1 MDQHFSTEDS
11 MLEGKANA
19 FPFPSRS
26 SGGSANRL
34 VRERMENMHNV
45 SRRSFVKSAV
55 GASIVPILMNKTA
68 AASPVAY
75 EKEQSEVR
83 ALTPFDY
90 NGVRLLDGMHKK
102 QYLATRD
109 NFFNLPND
117 DLLLGFRKRAGLPA
131 PGNELPGYSR
141 DVGNAFGQ
149 WLSAMARMYR
159 ATGDKPLLEKAT
171 YLLSEWA
178 KTIEPDGYFF
188 YSRRPFPRHYTYDKA
203 VCSLVDLY
211 HYAGQ
216 KEALGHLDKI
226 TDWAIHNLD
235 RSRPN
240 ATPNDPGGAGP
251 EFKEENR
258 LAPLE
263 WYTTAEN
270 LYRAYQLTGNSK
282 YKTFGD
288 VWRYPNYWDMFTSD
302 AAEPTPPYRFH
313 AYSHCLSLNGAAMA
327 YAVTGEPN
335 YLKTIVNAYD
345 WLERTQ
351 LYATGGY
358 GPGEI
363 LQQADGSLGK
373 SLESTTA
380 SFETPCGTWAG
391 FKLAKYL
398 MQFTGEARYGDWIEK
413 LVYNGIGAA
422 LPMSNSQV
430 GASLPTPGR
439 GQTFYYSDY
448 KLGGARKVY
457 FPGPRFPCCAGT
469 YPQAVVDYHD
479 LIYFKDPTSLYVNLF
494 VPSQVT
500 WNHEG
505 NEIKVEQETSY
516 PEEEITTLH
525 IRPARSSA
533 FNLKFRVPAWCQ
545 GMSFEV
551 NGSKQNVAARPGTWA
566 TLQRRWNSGDL
577 VKVRIPMAPRF
588 VPIDKQH
595 PDRVA
600 VAVGPVVLVR
610 QNESKAAVMERDLSK
625 LLRTGGALEYRV
637 QAQANR
643 PFVPFYR
650 VGEGALYGMYFDLQ
664 T

>member
-1 MDQHFSTEDS
+1 
-11 MLEGKANA
+11 
-19 FPFPSRS
+19 
-26 SGGSANRL
+26 
-34 VRERMENMHNV
+34 
-45 SRRSFVKSAV
+45 
-55 GASIVPILMNKTA
+55 
-68 AASPVAY
+68 VAHG
-75 EKEQSEVR
+75 KEQSEVR

-90 NGVRLLDGMHKK
+90 NGVRLLDGMLKK

-109 NFFNLPND
+109 YFFNLPND

-141 DVGNAFGQ
+141 DVGNALGQ
-149 WLSAMARMYR
+149 WLSAMARMYK
-159 ATGDKPLLEKAT
+159 ATGDKPILEKAT
-171 YLLSEWA
+171 YLMREWA
-178 KTIEPDGYFF
+178 KTIEPDGYCY

-211 HYAGQ
+211 HYGDQ
-216 KEALGHLDKI
+216 KEALPLLEKV
-226 TDWAIHNLD
+226 TDWATQNLD

-240 ATPNDPGGAGP
+240 ATAKDPGGGGP

-288 VWRYPNYWDMFTSD
+288 VWHYPNYWDMFTSG
-302 AAEPTPPYRFH
+302 AEPTPYRFH
-313 AYSHCLSLNGAAMA
+313 AYSHCLSLSGAAMA
-327 YAVTGEPN
+327 YEVTGEPK

-345 WLERTQ
+345 WFDRTQ
-351 LYATGGY
+351 FYATGGY
-358 GPGEI
+358 GPNES
-363 LQQADGSLGK
+363 LQPPDGSLGK

-380 SFETPCGTWAG
+380 SFETPCGNWAG

-398 MQFTGEARYGDWIEK
+398 MRFTGEARYGDWIEK

-422 LPMSNSQV
+422 LPMSNSPI
-430 GASLPTPGR
+430 GPLPPSPDR
-439 GQTFYYSDY
+439 GQTFYYSSY

-457 FPGPRFPCCAGT
+457 SPTRFPCCAGT
-469 YPQAVVDYHD
+469 FPQAVVDYHD
-479 LIYFKDPTSLYVNLF
+479 LIYFKDSTSLYVNLF
-494 VPSQVT
+494 VPSQVS
-500 WNHEG
+500 WNLESS
-505 NEIKVEQETSY
+505 EIRVEQETSY
-516 PEEEITTLH
+516 PESETTTLH
-525 IRPARSSA
+525 INATKSTA
-533 FNLKFRVPAWCQ
+533 FNLKFRVPEWCE
-545 GMSFEV
+545 GMSFEI

-566 TLQRRWNSGDL
+566 TLKRRWNSGDL
-577 VKVRIPMAPRF
+577 VKVRLPMTPRF

-600 VAVGPVVLVR
+600 VVVGPVVLVR
-610 QNESKAAVMERDLSK
+610 ENESRAAVMERDLSK
-625 LLRTGGALEYRV
+625 MLRSGEPLEYRV
-637 QAQANR
+637 QSQPAR